1 MANKI
6 KGNHDGPNGEN
17 RTYTIPGRGVVSR
30 PVLVREIK
38 QGKHPDYSTVIVND
52 VEFVRA
58 KPDGDRK
65 NNVNPK

>member
-6 KGNHDGPNGEN
+6 KGNHDGQNGEN
-17 RTYTIPGRGVVSR
+17 RTYTIPGRGVVGRSA
-30 PVLVREIK
+30 LVREIK
-38 QGKHPDYSTVIVND
+38 GGKHPDYSTVTVNG

-65 NNVNPK
+65 NNVNQT

>member
-6 KGNHDGPNGEN
+6 KGNHDGQNGEN
-17 RTYTIPGRGVVSR
+17 RTYTIQGRGIVSR
-30 PVLVREIK
+30 SVLVREIK
-38 QGKHPDYSTVIVND
+38 QGKHPDYSTVTVNG

-65 NNVNPK
+65 NNVNQT